1 MPYYKV
7 RLSGTGV
14 EYQFQDS
21 PDPVIG
27 FFTTRLVSAPT
38 PGEAELRAKEL
49 VLRDWQP
56 GGECAAA
63 NRGGLPALTVERVWP
78 IGLFK
83 GIFSRRPAGYTFYCH
98 D

>member
-14 EYQFQDS
+14 EYQFEDS

-27 FFTTRLVSAPT
+27 FFTTRLVSAPSAD
-38 PGEAELRAKEL
+38 EAKLRATEL
-49 VLRDWQP
+49 VLREWQP
-56 GGECAAA
+56 DGEYASA
-63 NRGGLPALTVERVWP
+63 NLGGLPALTIEQVWP
-78 IGLFK
+78 IGLLQ
-83 GIFSRRPAGYTFYCH
+83 GIFGRRPSGYTFYCH